1 MAPRIGMT
9 EAAAAPATAN
19 PVFIK
24 LRRDGVHSGMFI
36 DPALPNPQ
44 IEQHSIE
51 LGNLILSICA
61 DSSQFSALT
70 YRFIANGSRFGPRL
84 FGVAATVIDL

>member
-1 MAPRIGMT
+1 MT

-36 DPALPNPQ
+36 DPELPSPQ
-44 IEQHSIE
+44 LQQHIIE
-51 LGNLILSICA
+51 LGNHRLRTYP
-61 DSSQFSALT
+61 DSLQFSARMH
-70 YRFIANGSRFGPRL
+70 RFIA
-84 FGVAATVIDL
+84 